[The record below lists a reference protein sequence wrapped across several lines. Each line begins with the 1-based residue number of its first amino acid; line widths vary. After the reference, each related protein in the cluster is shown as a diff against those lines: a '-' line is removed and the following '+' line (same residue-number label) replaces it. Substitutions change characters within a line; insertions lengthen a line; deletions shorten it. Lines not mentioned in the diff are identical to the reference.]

1 MNGLGLGLGPW
12 APGWDFACCQPAAAG
27 LPAAC
32 CLVLAMMRVDRTTLG
47 WLWALARQLGLQLE
61 LQKVTE
67 PAIKCDAHAYNIS
80 PKMWKNPEKQPPP
93 QMRATAIP
101 AD

>member
-1 MNGLGLGLGPW
+1 
-12 APGWDFACCQPAAAG
+12 
-27 LPAAC
+27 
-32 CLVLAMMRVDRTTLG
+32 MMRVDRTTLG
-47 WLWALARQLGLQLE
+47 WLWLWALARQLG

-80 PKMWKNPEKQPPP
+80 PKIWKNPEKQPPP